1 MTDAPVDALVQAGRW
16 AAQYTKPTLAHV
28 KTQEIVNSLADTPA
42 KVVTKTLKKTQLE
55 VKTKTLINVLA
66 YTLGE
71 GQARH

>member
-1 MTDAPVDALVQAGRW
+1 MADL
-16 AAQYTKPTLAHV
+16 

-71 GQARH
+71 GQVRH

>member
-1 MTDAPVDALVQAGRW
+1 MAD
-16 AAQYTKPTLAHV
+16 V

-66 YTLGE
+66 YALGE